1 MSSSSWWYGSCATEH
16 RFFGGKPFSATSLS
30 YPVKRK
36 LSIGLV
42 LEFSSIN
49 GEMSRPFEYSF
60 TKLGKRTFEQKH
72 SNFQWKSEGA
82 FGSLKK
88 QTEGLPTITLGW
100 LHNNSGPLQ

>member
-1 MSSSSWWYGSCATEH
+1 MSSSSWWYGSCAIEH

-60 TKLGKRTFEQKH
+60 TKLGKRTFKNLVKIQGKLQLRCKINRQMLMRECYR
-72 SNFQWKSEGA
+72 
-82 FGSLKK
+82 SL
-88 QTEGLPTITLGW
+88 LL
-100 LHNNSGPLQ
+100 LN

>member
-1 MSSSSWWYGSCATEH
+1 MSSSSWWYGSCAIEH

-60 TKLGKRTFEQKH
+60 TKLDKRTFKVEK
-72 SNFQWKSEGA
+72 
-82 FGSLKK
+82 
-88 QTEGLPTITLGW
+88 
-100 LHNNSGPLQ
+100 

>member
-1 MSSSSWWYGSCATEH
+1 MSSSSWWYGSCAIER
-16 RFFGGKPFSATSLS
+16 RFFCGKPFSATSLS

-60 TKLGKRTFEQKH
+60 TKLGKRTF
-72 SNFQWKSEGA
+72 
-82 FGSLKK
+82 LKGDGYV
-88 QTEGLPTITLGW
+88 E
-100 LHNNSGPLQ
+100 SS

>member
-1 MSSSSWWYGSCATEH
+1 MHVFIELVVWVMRH
-16 RFFGGKPFSATSLS
+16 RTSFLGGKPFSATSLS

-60 TKLGKRTFEQKH
+60 TKLGKRT
-72 SNFQWKSEGA
+72 
-82 FGSLKK
+82 LK
-88 QTEGLPTITLGW
+88 
-100 LHNNSGPLQ
+100 NSGAGNLFHHDNVLLLLKSYEYERDFLKFIIISVEKN